1 MILRSLSAILNSGD
15 LLLQNHRRLRS
26 LLFFVLFTVLLLSA
40 CISQSQDLQEA
51 SSRYKENRD
60 YASLVVLMNHLHKG
74 MARTEVEALL
84 GQAEYSPIA
93 GQEYYSSDRRELVQE
108 TGREELVGLV
118 IEYRDEQGR
127 VAEQLQ
133 KFWLGHLGE

>member
-133 KFWLGHLGE
+133 KFWLSHLGE